1 MSTTLQHL
9 SADLLSKGIQ
19 ITVNDVYNHLR
30 HFIAQDLAYKVL
42 SRLQLVIFTQVAH
55 KEPVLI
61 NAEDYITTRE
71 VRSIWSKESRTLE
84 SNTTAPVCMARKLSA
99 QNVVQICRSV
109 DIKNFI
115 ISRSHSISPVEFFD
129 VAVNFSVCL
138 FQRVNAIFE
147 KPDRKL
153 ALHGAPHT
161 LNAALCLRRPRQDL
175 MDVELFANALP
186 LGALFMHDLE
196 LFPGGQVFTMRSM
209 TEDSSTIGVNLP
221 RHAVGIAG
229 LTQDLQVAIKAF
241 KLGKIEPGYFPG
253 GVVNPARQ
261 TIAFLITELIEPG
274 KRSTVHLHKVALT
287 IPPQTRTV
295 YRLFLFHAVRL
306 RRDQTVLF
314 HNFTHRRKRDFN
326 ALELLQA
333 PAEIRKVDVG
343 IMAGVKQ
350 DNPLGQSWINL
361 VFRNAATVPVFEQR
375 IPQKRVLLLED
386 TQMLPSIA
394 GRLCSLPER
403 ILAIIKTFDVHR

>member
-1 MSTTLQHL
+1 
-9 SADLLSKGIQ
+9 
-19 ITVNDVYNHLR
+19 
-30 HFIAQDLAYKVL
+30 
-42 SRLQLVIFTQVAH
+42 
-55 KEPVLI
+55 
-61 NAEDYITTRE
+61 
-71 VRSIWSKESRTLE
+71 
-84 SNTTAPVCMARKLSA
+84 
-99 QNVVQICRSV
+99 
-109 DIKNFI
+109 
-115 ISRSHSISPVEFFD
+115 
-129 VAVNFSVCL
+129 
-138 FQRVNAIFE
+138 
-147 KPDRKL
+147 
-153 ALHGAPHT
+153 
-161 LNAALCLRRPRQDL
+161 
-175 MDVELFANALP
+175 
-186 LGALFMHDLE
+186 
-196 LFPGGQVFTMRSM
+196 M

-221 RHAVGIAG
+221 RHAVGITG

-261 TIAFLITELIEPG
+261 TIAFLIAELVEPG
-274 KRSTVHLHKVALT
+274 KRSTVHLHKVALA
-287 IPPQTRTV
+287 IPPQTWTV
-295 YRLFLFHAVRL
+295 YIFFLFHAMRL
-306 RRDQTVLF
+306 RRDQAVLF

-375 IPQKRVLLLED
+375 IPQKRILLLED